1 MVELGKRRDSHGVER
16 EVSLSPGK
24 EKTSMHDLI
33 VALVF
38 IGMMMIPCAVASFA
52 GSTEAKV

>member
-1 MVELGKRRDSHGVER
+1 
-16 EVSLSPGK
+16 
-24 EKTSMHDLI
+24 MHDLI

>member
-1 MVELGKRRDSHGVER
+1 MVGLEERRDSHGVER
-16 EVSLSPGK
+16 VVSLSPRK

-38 IGMMMIPCAVASFA
+38 IAMMMIPCAVASFS
-52 GSTEAKV
+52 GSTEA